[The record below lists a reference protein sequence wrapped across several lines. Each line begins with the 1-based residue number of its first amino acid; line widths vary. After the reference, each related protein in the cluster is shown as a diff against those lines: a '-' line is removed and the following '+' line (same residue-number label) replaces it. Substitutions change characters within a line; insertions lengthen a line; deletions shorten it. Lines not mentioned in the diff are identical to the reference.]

1 MKVAIEKA
9 YPIAAPPEASWA
21 VLRDVQAVAS
31 CMPGAKITERVDDTH
46 YKGTVAVKVG
56 PASLS
61 FRGEI
66 EVAGIDEA
74 ARSIHLLAK
83 GTDTTGSSAA
93 SMDLNAQ
100 VVAAAGGTSLLKGA
114 CETSMSGKA
123 AAFGGRLMGSV
134 ADQVLER
141 FAASFAERVAASV
154 PSAAGGAAPASAAGA
169 SPNAAAPP
177 AAKELDGLA
186 LAWAAFK
193 SWVRGLFARKAA

>member
-1 MKVAIEKA
+1 MKVVLDKAFPLAATADNAWQLMQDIE
-9 YPIAAPPEASWA
+9 
-21 VLRDVQAVAS
+21 AVAG

-100 VVAAAGGTSLLKGA
+100 VEAAADGTSLLKGA

-169 SPNAAAPP
+169 SPNGAAPP